1 MFGEFLDRESLERS
15 LEGIERWSACVGLS
29 WSSSCEI
36 GWPDAGMVLGAG
48 LFILLFAFL
57 FAKLRRALVVLR
69 ARSFTPEISR
79 RLAPWVKTNDYS
91 QEAFFTA
98 DGADQ
103 AAAAKRRRALDRL
116 ADYFQKHHSQS
127 IAWGD
132 KIRDG
137 LSDLRF
143 TDAGRVPFP
152 FAKVMREKFNLCS
165 VVTASQGPMLRDLD
179 GNWSLDVT
187 GSYGV
192 NVAGYDQYKE
202 WMERGWERVKDLGP
216 VLGPLHPIV
225 AENIAMLKSIS
236 KLDEVSFHMS
246 GTEAVMAAI
255 RLARFNTG
263 RKSIVCF
270 AGAYHGWWD
279 GVQPGLGS
287 EREIKDCITLKDVDP
302 ASLDAIRRMKSDVA
316 AVVVNPIQSFHPN
329 SPPPSDAILLTSD
342 VRKTQDAHAPYARW
356 LKRLR
361 EVCTACD
368 IPLIFDE
375 VYSGFRLAPGGAQ
388 EYFGVQADL
397 VVYGKTVGG
406 GLPVGVCCGKKELMR
421 RFDPDHPMRLAYVIG
436 TFSAHPHV
444 MGAMNEF
451 LRWAT
456 DPRARQ
462 RYDEA
467 NERCAAWAA
476 SVNKDFA
483 ERSLPLRVV
492 NLATVWTI
500 LFQRPGRY
508 NWLLQY
514 YLRAEGVTL
523 SWVGTG
529 RCLSNMAFEAE
540 HYDMLRGKLIAAA
553 SRMAADGWWPDGLD
567 QPERRKAMKSRLTR
581 EMIGSIVQIP
591 KPLRTFYAEV
601 MRRKHDDHV
610 ASHSHPLNQLLHLLS
625 SSVFIYCYVLIF
637 ADLTTAVTAS
647 LAALFVRQFGHAVIE
662 PPCHDKE
669 ELLLGFNT
677 PNKTMLVA
685 AYCAIPLANML
696 GADAW
701 TWTAFLDKWPTVARH
716 WWGLTLVVVFG
727 RVAYLAWLHDFQ
739 TSMVWFVKLVTDP
752 FTDIK
757 AYTPRSAHAWRAL
770 LPPYS
775 TNQVSPKH

>member
-1 MFGEFLDRESLERS
+1 MFDEIVQRWSEYAATVARACG
-15 LEGIERWSACVGLS
+15 LEGAQAGILIGLS
-29 WSSSCEI
+29 VL
-36 GWPDAGMVLGAG
+36 AGAT
-48 LFILLFAFL
+48 LLYARRL
-57 FAKLRRALVVLR
+57 VRALLTLN
-69 ARSFTPEISR
+69 ARSWTPAVSR
-79 RLAPWVKTNDYS
+79 MLSTWVKRNDYTG
-91 QEAFFTA
+91 EDFFRA

-103 AAAAKRRRALDRL
+103 PTVTRRQQALARL
-116 ADYFQKHHSQS
+116 AAHFQETYPQS
-127 IAWGD
+127 IAWGNA
-132 KIRDG
+132 IREG

-152 FAKVMREKFNLCS
+152 FARVMREQFNLCS
-165 VVTASQGPMLRDLD
+165 VVTASDGPMLRDLD
-179 GNWSLDVT
+179 GHWSLDVT

-202 WMERGWERVKDLGP
+202 WMQRGWERVKDLGP

-225 AENIAMLKSIS
+225 AENIAMLRSIS

-246 GTEAVMAAI
+246 GTEAVMAAV
-255 RLARFNTG
+255 RLARFNTR
-263 RKSIVCF
+263 RKLIVCF

-287 EREIKDCITLKDVDP
+287 EREINDCLTLKDVHP
-302 ASLDAIRRMKSDVA
+302 ASLAAIRRMKHGIA
-316 AVVVNPIQSFHPN
+316 GVVVNPIQSFHPN
-329 SPPPSDAILLTSD
+329 APPPSDAILLTSD
-342 VRKTQDAHAPYARW
+342 ARKTQDAHAPYAQW
-356 LKRLR
+356 LRQLR
-361 EVCTACD
+361 TVCAECD

-388 EYFGVQADL
+388 EYFGVQADV

-406 GLPVGVCCGKKELMR
+406 GMPIGVCCGKKELMR

-451 LRWAT
+451 LRWVT
-456 DPRARQ
+456 RPEARQ

-467 NERCAAWAA
+467 NRRCAEWAA
-476 SVNKDFA
+476 EVNRVCA
-483 ERSLPLRVV
+483 TRALPVRVV

-500 LFQRPGRY
+500 LFQQPGRY

-529 RCLSNMAFEAE
+529 RCLSNMAFTQE
-540 HYDMLRGKLIAAA
+540 HYDELQTKVVAAA
-553 SRMAADGWWPDGLD
+553 SRMLVDGWWLDGLD
-567 QPERRKAMKSRLTR
+567 QPERRKAMKSRLMW
-581 EMIGSIVQIP
+581 EMIGSLVQVP
-591 KPLRTFYAEV
+591 RPLKTFYADV

-610 ASHSHPLNQLLHLLS
+610 ASHSHPLNQLFHLLS

-637 ADLTTAVTAS
+637 TDLTTAVTAS
-647 LAALFVRQFGHAVIE
+647 LIALFVRQFGHAIVE

-677 PNKTMLVA
+677 PNKTMIVS
-685 AYCAIPLANML
+685 AYCLIPLANML
-696 GADAW
+696 AAENW
-701 TWTAFLDKWPTVARH
+701 SLATFMEKWPAIAQQ
-716 WWGLTLVVVFG
+716 WWGLTLVVVLG
-727 RVAYLAWLHDFQ
+727 RVAYLAWLHDFRI
-739 TSMVWFVKLVTDP
+739 SMIWFVKLITDP

-757 AYTPRSAHAWRAL
+757 AYLPRTASGWRAF
-770 LPPYS
+770 LPPYAVD
-775 TNQVSPKH
+775 QAAHKH

>member
-1 MFGEFLDRESLERS
+1 MFGEVF
-15 LEGIERWSACVGLS
+15 ERWSACVGANQAS
-29 WSSSCEI
+29 TCGMDGIEWA
-36 GWPDAGMVLGAG
+36 DAGIFIGIG
-48 LFILLFAFL
+48 LVIFL
-57 FAKLRRALVVLR
+57 FVKTRRTLLTLR
-69 ARSFTPEISR
+69 ARSFTPAFSR
-79 RLAPWVKTNDYS
+79 LLSSWVKTNDYTE
-91 QEAFFTA
+91 EAFYKA
-98 DGADQ
+98 DGADETT
-103 AAAAKRRRALDRL
+103 AAKRRRALDRL
-116 ADYFQKHHSQS
+116 AGYFQMHHSKS
-127 IAWGD
+127 NAWGD
-132 KIRDG
+132 EIREG

-152 FAKVMREKFNLCS
+152 FARVMRDKFNLCS

-179 GNWSLDVT
+179 GRWSLDVT

-225 AENIAMLKSIS
+225 AENIALLKSIS

-287 EREIKDCITLKDVDP
+287 EREIRDCITLKDVHP
-302 ASLDAIRRMKSDVA
+302 ASLAAIRRMKHDIA
-316 AVVVNPIQSFHPN
+316 GVVVNPIQSFHPN

-342 VRKTQDAHAPYARW
+342 IRKTQDAHTPYAQW
-356 LKRLR
+356 LRQLR
-361 EVCTACD
+361 DVCTACD

-388 EYFGVQADL
+388 AYFGVQADL

-406 GLPVGVCCGKKELMR
+406 GLPVGVCCGRKDLMR
-421 RFDPDHPMRLAYVIG
+421 RFDPAHPMRLAYVIG

-451 LRWAT
+451 LRWVTLPETAH
-456 DPRARQ
+456 
-462 RYDEA
+462 RYEEA

-476 SVNKDFA
+476 STNKHFA
-483 ERSLPLRVV
+483 ERALPLRVV

-500 LFQRPGRY
+500 LFQQPGRY

-529 RCLSNMAFEAE
+529 RCLSNMAFTAE
-540 HYDMLRGKLIAAA
+540 HYDDLEAKLVAAA
-553 SRMAADGWWPDGLD
+553 SRMMLDGWWLEGLD
-567 QPERRKAMKSRLTR
+567 QPERRKAMKSRLTW
-581 EMIGSIVQIP
+581 EMIGSIVQVP
-591 KPLRTFYAEV
+591 KPLRAFYTEV

-610 ASHSHPLNQLLHLLS
+610 ASHSHPLNQLFHLLS
-625 SSVFIYCYVLIF
+625 SSVFIYCYFLIF
-637 ADLTTAVTAS
+637 TDLTTAVTAS
-647 LAALFVRQFGHAVIE
+647 LAALFLRQFGHAIVE

-677 PNKTMLVA
+677 PNKTMIVT
-685 AYCAIPLANML
+685 AYCLIPIADMFAAGSWTLA
-696 GADAW
+696 
-701 TWTAFLDKWPTVARH
+701 AFLDTWPTIAQH

-727 RVAYLAWLHDFQ
+727 RVAYLAWLHDFRI
-739 TSMVWFVKLVTDP
+739 SMIWFVKLVTDP

-757 AYTPRSAHAWRAL
+757 AYVPRSAREWRAF
-770 LPPYS
+770 LPPYVM
-775 TNQVSPKH
+775 NQLTQKH